1 MVTFSISFRV
11 DSAEIV
17 EQCDRNGV
25 KIDQVC
31 VDPEL
36 STQLGLTEG
45 ATLPHGCRPT
55 VHVEPGLG
63 RQLLF
68 KRGQGGRSKI
78 ASADFAWEVQQSNR
92 RSKFGKHH
100 SGPRSNP
107 RPNVTAAMTDSF

>member
-1 MVTFSISFRV
+1 MADTVELAFAICKLIQSSPAPIPVTLMNHSIREV
-11 DSAEIV
+11 AAIIGAVID
-17 EQCDRNGV
+17 QCDRNGV

-68 KRGQGGRSKI
+68 KRGQWGSI
-78 ASADFAWEVQQSNR
+78 
-92 RSKFGKHH
+92 
-100 SGPRSNP
+100 
-107 RPNVTAAMTDSF
+107 